1 MDIFKTLRRGSR
13 GGAISGRFVRTAGKV
28 DGTEQLNTKDAVTPR
43 DSSCPLNT
51 PRDEQEGSC
60 WRWSRG
66 RLITPC
72 DVGPQGVAKK
82 MVMQY

>member
-1 MDIFKTLRRGSR
+1 MV
-13 GGAISGRFVRTAGKV
+13 GRSLEVCQDDGKI
-28 DGTEQLNTKDAVTPR
+28 DGTEQLNTKHAVTPR
-43 DSSCPLNT
+43 DSSSLVNT

-66 RLITPC
+66 RLITPY
-72 DVGPQGVAKK
+72 DVGPEGVAKK